1 MKRIILDTNAFV
13 KYLQGDEKVPGA
25 LTEAQ
30 TEYCSVMVIGELLAG
45 FKGGNRELENR
56 QCPEGSKKNQR

>member
-30 TEYCSVMVIGELLAG
+30 TVYCSVMVIGELLAG
-45 FKGGNRELENR
+45 FKGGNRE
-56 QCPEGSKKNQR
+56 